1 MVKAH
6 ITIRVHDKN
15 GLLFLIKYLK
25 ITSSISASPKIADGT
40 DNASDY
46 QQANYTTNNP
56 ANNGSGYV
64 KRAFITIITTLV
76 VTVTLQ

>member
-25 ITSSISASPKIADGT
+25 NTSSISASPKIADGT

-46 QQANYTTNNP
+46 
-56 ANNGSGYV
+56 
-64 KRAFITIITTLV
+64 
-76 VTVTLQ
+76 

>member
-46 QQANYTTNNP
+46 
-56 ANNGSGYV
+56 
-64 KRAFITIITTLV
+64 
-76 VTVTLQ
+76 